1 MQRVINLLILL
12 TSLLGYLEWGNG
24 QSAFLVEVEWL
35 LFSGQ
40 TSSVGD
46 FAHPLIFLPLA
57 GQLLVLMALF
67 QKIPGRRLTTLG
79 LALIAVLLPL
89 VSVVGLISL
98 NPRIFGST
106 LPFFAVSIWH
116 LRGKQVN

>member
-12 TSLLGYLEWGNG
+12 TSMLGYLEWGNG
-24 QSAFLVEVEWL
+24 QSAFLGEVEWL
-35 LFSGQ
+35 LLSGHA
-40 TSSVGD
+40 SSVSD
-46 FAHPLIFLPLA
+46 FGHPFIYLPLL
-57 GQLLVLMALF
+57 GQLLVLIAVF
-67 QKIPGRRLTTLG
+67 QKIPGRRLATVG
-79 LALIAVLLPL
+79 LALIAVLLLL

-116 LRGKQVN
+116 LRRKQVN